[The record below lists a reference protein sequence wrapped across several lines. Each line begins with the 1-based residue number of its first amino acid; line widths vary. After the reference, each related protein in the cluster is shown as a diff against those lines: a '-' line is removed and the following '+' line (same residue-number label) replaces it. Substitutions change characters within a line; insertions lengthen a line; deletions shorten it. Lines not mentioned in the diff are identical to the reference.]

1 MITGSARSRLTQ
13 FCGLTQHIFRG
24 TTFSLLCPLPII
36 KVDLCNA
43 TTYYTRGAFLS
54 GDLHVD
60 PREDRGSKIT
70 PIMVHRRNQ
79 WIHSGH
85 RLIGYPKQAKECTL
99 TSSLAFWLVPW
110 ILVGQSVISNA
121 QAMKQLLAH
130 EEDRGRI
137 GKNWER
143 KVLSK
148 IYAVNFNQPRNMW
161 TFDPKYPIQNYTTYN
176 FQQQELNENNNGRKV
191 AEKFKGT
198 QFNII

>member
-1 MITGSARSRLTQ
+1 MVLCNIYSEEP
-13 FCGLTQHIFRG
+13 HY
-24 TTFSLLCPLPII
+24 LLCPLPINE
-36 KVDLCNA
+36 VDLGSRLTCV
-43 TTYYTRGAFLS
+43 TLQLITRGAFLS

-60 PREDRGSKIT
+60 PREDWGSKIT
-70 PIMVHRRNQ
+70 PIMVHQRNQ

-85 RLIGYPKQAKECTL
+85 RLIGSKWSWITDYPKQAKECTL